1 MFHRQ
6 LQENVNPEQEQE
18 QDQTNKN
25 TSAEKDNTMSD
36 SKSTSAVTGEGKQE
50 VKEDASRASSRQ
62 FDLPESAAFQKQG
75 SMVTPRVAGGYTSSY
90 PGTGNTSTSSSQA
103 NDRRLVIGPGIT
115 MSGEIEACDTLI
127 VKGTVEAALKGA
139 SMLNV
144 SEEGT
149 FYGTVEI
156 NEAVISGRVEGDI
169 TVNGRLTITSTGSV
183 TGSVAYKELVIEAGA
198 TLDGKITPL
207 AGKTAVK
214 SESKSAVVK
223 GSAPDNDNEGESSEE
238 LPFATDAAVAG

>member
-6 LQENVNPEQEQE
+6 LQESTSPEQEQNK
-18 QDQTNKN
+18 TNQN
-25 TSAEKDNTMSD
+25 ISVERDNMISDGRSA
-36 SKSTSAVTGEGKQE
+36 SAGTEE
-50 VKEDASRASSRQ
+50 VKKEVKDDSPQASARQ
-62 FDLPESAAFQKQG
+62 FDLPEKTPFQRSG
-75 SMVTPRVAGGYTSSY
+75 GVTASRPAGGYVSSY
-90 PGTGNTSTSSSQA
+90 PGAENISTSSSQTGG
-103 NDRRLVIGPGIT
+103 RRLVVGPGIT
-115 MSGEIEACDTLI
+115 MSGEIEACDMLV

-139 SMLNV
+139 SVLDV

-156 NEAVISGRVEGDI
+156 NEAVVSGRVEGDI

-183 TGSVAYKELVIEAGA
+183 TGSVSYKELVIEAGA

-207 AGKTAVK
+207 AGKVAVK

-223 GSAPDNDNEGESSEE
+223 GSAPNNDNEGESNER
-238 LPFATDAAVAG
+238 PFATGATAAAAG